1 MPTKTITI
9 KRSVAASAAE
19 VYRAFTNA
27 TGLREWFCD
36 SAQTQVRVGGRVF
49 FGWQDGNAL
58 VGKFAKLTPNKKI
71 VMDIRASEASN
82 GEGDTDRSQ
91 LTVTLSERNGKTTIT
106 LLDCSDG
113 RDWLAISHAI
123 EHGWNDSLDNL
134 KSVLETGIDLR
145 ISEKPMLGISFAAQ
159 QGKGVTLDSV
169 VAGMAAQQAG
179 LQKGDTILALEDH
192 KTDDFA
198 ALDVALKMHKA
209 GDTITVTYL
218 RTGKK
223 HRAPLTLSKR
233 PMPENRPTTAE
244 ALAAVVQQLYEH
256 NHKALKAILKGA
268 NETQVARAPSAGEWS
283 AKQVLAHLIL
293 NERYVHWWLGTL
305 IGSQEAV
312 QDEWEGNISPTIDA
326 LVEAQETLKALFNAL
341 TVDRRTTVALLRRLP
356 PELVARKGSFTR
368 IATNMLDGWGL
379 HGDEHLEQI
388 KAALG

>member
-1 MPTKTITI
+1 MPTKTITV

-19 VYRAFTNA
+19 VYRSFTNA

-36 SAQTQVRVGGRVF
+36 SAQTQVRPGGRVF
-49 FGWQDGNAL
+49 FGWHDGNAL

-71 VMDIRASEASN
+71 VMDIRASE
-82 GEGDTDRSQ
+82 GDSDRSQ
-91 LTVTLSERNGKTTIT
+91 LAVTLSERNGKTNLT
-106 LLDCSDG
+106 LTDRSDG

-159 QGKGVTLDSV
+159 QGKGVALDSV
-169 VAGMAAQQAG
+169 VVGMAAQQAG
-179 LQKGDTILALEDH
+179 LQKGDIILAIEDH

-209 GDTITVTYL
+209 GDSVTVSYL
-218 RTGKK
+218 RDGKK
-223 HRAPLTLSKR
+223 YRAPLTLSKR
-233 PMPENRPTTAE
+233 PMPEHQPSTAE
-244 ALAAVVQQLYEH
+244 ELAATVQALYDH
-256 NHKALKAILKGA
+256 NHKALKVIFKGV
-268 NETQVARAPSAGEWS
+268 NETQAARAPSAGEWN

-305 IGSQEAV
+305 IGSQEAM
-312 QDEWEGNISPTIDA
+312 QDEWEGNLSPTIDA
-326 LVEAQETLKALFNAL
+326 LVEAHGTLKALLNAL
-341 TVDRRTTVALLRRLP
+341 IIDRRTTVALLLRLP
-356 PELVARKGSFTR
+356 PEIVARKGSFTR

-388 KAALG
+388 KTALG